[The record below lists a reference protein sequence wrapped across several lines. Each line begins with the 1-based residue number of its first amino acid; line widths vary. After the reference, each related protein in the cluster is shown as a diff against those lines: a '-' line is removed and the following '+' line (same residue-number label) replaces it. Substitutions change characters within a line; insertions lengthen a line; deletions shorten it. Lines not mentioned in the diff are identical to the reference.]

1 MKKKNRILLIFVAVL
16 LAIAVILGLTKT
28 TSTLRKNV
36 SDFAVKDTASITK
49 IFIADKNNQEVTISR
64 DSSGSWIVNR
74 KHLAQ
79 TAKVNSF
86 MKTLAELQ
94 VRSPVPLAA
103 RNNVITRMATLSRK
117 IEIYQVVPRISLFR
131 KIKLFPHEVNTKT
144 YYVGDVTQDNQGTF
158 MLMEG
163 SEEPY
168 IVFIPGFRGFVSAR
182 YSSLESDWRDYT
194 VFNIQIGDISSLKVE
209 FPWEPFKSY
218 LLEVENE
225 NTINFFGLPDSQL
238 IPQFD
243 TIRVLDLLASFT
255 DVRFEALLNN
265 MLPPNF
271 IDSVSSSRPKT
282 VITVTKRDGSQKIV
296 KLYYKKGFSDLYQE
310 DGAALEPFDLDRAYA
325 TLNDGEDFVL
335 VQYFVFDRVT
345 RSRQYLLGQE

>member
-1 MKKKNRILLIFVAVL
+1 MKKKNRILLVMAAML
-16 LAIAVILGLTKT
+16 LAVAVILGLTRT
-28 TSTLRKNV
+28 TTTLRKHV

-49 IFIADKNNQEVTISR
+49 LFIADKNSNEVTLSR
-64 DSSGSWIVNR
+64 DSSGRWILNG

-79 TAKVNSF
+79 TAKINSF
-86 MKTLAELQ
+86 IKTLADLQ

-103 RNNVITRMATLSRK
+103 RNNIITRMATLSKK
-117 IEIYQVVPRISLFR
+117 IEIYQVVPRINLFK

-144 YYVGDVTQDNQGTF
+144 YYVGDATQDNQGTF

-182 YSSLESDWRDYT
+182 YSALESDWRDYT
-194 VFNIQIGDISSLKVE
+194 VFNIQIGEIESLKVE

-218 LLEVENE
+218 LLEVKNE
-225 NTINFFGLPDSQL
+225 NTINLFGLPDNQL

-243 TIRVLDLLASFT
+243 TIRVLNLLTSFT
-255 DVRFEALLNN
+255 DVRFEALLNS
-265 MLPPNF
+265 MLPRNF
-271 IDSVSSSRPKT
+271 IDSVSLSKPKT
-282 VITVTKRDGSQKIV
+282 VITVTKRDGNQKIV
-296 KLYYKKGFSDLYQE
+296 KLFYKKGFAALYQE

-325 TLNDGEDFVL
+325 SLNNDEDFVL
-335 VQYFVFDRVT
+335 VQYFVFDKVT